1 MKIFGVDGMDGI
13 LNVENFDKSLA
24 EGVMLLTPFSAT
36 GEDEA
41 TVKFVKAYGDANNG
55 ETPNQFA
62 ADAYDVLYAMQAA
75 KMMLASHQIC
85 QIRHQCSNVC
95 FHAEY
100 YS

>member
-1 MKIFGVDGMDGI
+1 MDGI

-36 GEDEA
+36 GDDEA

-62 ADAYDVLYAMQAA
+62 ADTYDVLYAMQAA
-75 KMMLASHQIC
+75 ANDAGITPDK
-85 QIRHQCSNVC
+85 
-95 FHAEY
+95 
-100 YS
+100 